1 MVFKHSHSSH
11 LPLILSG
18 RNPND
23 RSPTS
28 FLEKVPNHTA
38 KDRGWDDPRQFKTKN
53 DQIWMRSLFGLFG
66 RQSRSMTKKLDPSR
80 HGYGWTLYQQLCRA
94 LDCWDFNDQLDK
106 VSQTVHESR
115 MEIYHHIS
123 NISVLVESCNLLTV
137 ASPILSHIMF
147 VTRMSCHCPK
157 SDLVSSQLFLA
168 HSFQNLFPATVSQ
181 HSCGFG

>member
-28 FLEKVPNHTA
+28 FLEKVPNHKA

-66 RQSRSMTKKLDPSR
+66 RQSRSMTKKTGLLIPHDTDMVGPFMVP
-80 HGYGWTLYQQLCRA
+80 CRA

-137 ASPILSHIMF
+137 ASP
-147 VTRMSCHCPK
+147 T
-157 SDLVSSQLFLA
+157 
-168 HSFQNLFPATVSQ
+168 
-181 HSCGFG
+181 

>member
-66 RQSRSMTKKLDPSR
+66 RQSRSMTKKTGLLIPHDTDMVGPFTSS
-80 HGYGWTLYQQLCRA
+80 HAGHLTAGISMTNWTRYHKLSMKAEWKYIIIYQ
-94 LDCWDFNDQLDK
+94 
-106 VSQTVHESR
+106 
-115 MEIYHHIS
+115 I
-123 NISVLVESCNLLTV
+123 LVY
-137 ASPILSHIMF
+137 
-147 VTRMSCHCPK
+147 
-157 SDLVSSQLFLA
+157 
-168 HSFQNLFPATVSQ
+168 
-181 HSCGFG
+181 